1 MVWHRGRR
9 AQVEFLHF
17 DFPHVQGGQSA
28 QARKIMNR
36 YRNVQIGIRGLYGMG
51 GIVDKEY
58 DEVSSLEGSFDSCGG
73 SRTGP
78 SANPISNDSEG
89 DNVQGNDAPAAG
101 KEVRSSSLGEENDE
115 QTSVS
120 ETAQTKDADD
130 TVEQEHETPGSGEQN
145 PPSAADAQQNES
157 DSTGESKALET
168 PETEGARDPAPRASC
183 TGQAGEQSS
192 FHEDGEAFPS
202 DEGDSEQSDREE
214 TVESV
219 EEDRLFPR
227 LPSGSNSQKHKITAT
242 LTQRNSLFGEPPVQG
257 IRAAITL
264 RSRPKV
270 LKKWSS

>member
-28 QARKIMNR
+28 QAKIMNS

-73 SRTGP
+73 SHTGP
-78 SANPISNDSEG
+78 TANPISNDSEG

-101 KEVRSSSLGEENDE
+101 KGVRSSSLGEENDE

-202 DEGDSEQSDREE
+202 DEGDSEQSDTEE

-219 EEDRLFPR
+219 
-227 LPSGSNSQKHKITAT
+227 
-242 LTQRNSLFGEPPVQG
+242 
-257 IRAAITL
+257 
-264 RSRPKV
+264 
-270 LKKWSS
+270 